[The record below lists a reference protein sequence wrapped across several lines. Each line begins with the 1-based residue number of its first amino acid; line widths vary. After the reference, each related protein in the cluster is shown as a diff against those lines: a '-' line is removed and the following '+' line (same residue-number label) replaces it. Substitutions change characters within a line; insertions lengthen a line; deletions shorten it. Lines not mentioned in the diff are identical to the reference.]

1 MKTAARRALE
11 GGGANFRFVLRES
24 GSFRAARVEPQ
35 SERKHCEEGADRVKQ
50 GVVRRSSPA
59 GHEGLMHFVE
69 TGIHRCDKPRGETP
83 NPAPT
88 GARAANSAKD
98 EQAKNEILAEMR
110 GLANEMVH
118 ELHGIVAEGGKKPVQ
133 QRADNAR
140 GVLGGE
146 RVCGKRKDH
155 ASPHYRWPPGT
166 QPDSDA
172 RVVKP
177 RPRFG

>member
-1 MKTAARRALE
+1 MKTAAREALE

-50 GVVRRSSPA
+50 GVIRRSSPA

-69 TGIHRCDKPRGETP
+69 AGIHRCDKPRGETP

-88 GARAANSAKD
+88 SARAANSAKD
-98 EQAKNEILAEMR
+98 EQAKNEILDEMR
-110 GLANEMVH
+110 GLANEMVD
-118 ELHGIVAEGGKKPVQ
+118 EPQGILAQGGKEPVQ
-133 QRADNAR
+133 QRADNVI
-140 GVLGGE
+140 GVLRRE
-146 RVCGKRKDH
+146 RVGRKRKDNT
-155 ASPHYRWPPGT
+155 SPHHRWPPGA